1 MKMTKKLVFTE
12 YGQYGDYIA
21 YKAESPF
28 GIYYI
33 DHDLVKN
40 IFSSYCDYAEIGD
53 NLTLIDA
60 IKAVNA
66 FHDKN
71 LKLCL
76 DDED

>member
-1 MKMTKKLVFTE
+1 MKSKKLVFTE
-12 YGQYGDYIA
+12 YAQDGNYIS
-21 YKAESPF
+21 YQAESPF

-33 DHDLVKN
+33 DHDLIKN

-53 NLTLIDA
+53 DVSLIEA
-60 IKAVNA
+60 IKAVNV
-66 FHDKN
+66 FHDRN